1 MTLSLAKFPST
12 PHLTVLDG
20 ATVRDD
26 KVLTP
31 VERDRF
37 LDHNV
42 IVEEKIDGAN
52 LGISFDSKG
61 EIQAQNRGSLLTEP
75 MTGQWKTLP
84 DWLSIHCDRFF
95 DVLLDRY
102 ILFGEWCYA
111 KHSIFYDQLPDWFV
125 GFDVFDSQTNR
136 FVCRDVRD
144 RLLESLQLHVV
155 PCLASGRLTLGE
167 IAASLGQSHFGNAP
181 AEGLYLRYD
190 DGDWLGNRAK
200 LVRPSFIQ
208 AIDEHWSSRSLEVNR
223 LAVQK
228 ETYCGEKGKGP
239 GAFLG
244 E

>member
-1 MTLSLAKFPST
+1 MLSFAKFPST

-31 VERDRF
+31 MERDRF
-37 LDHNV
+37 LSHDV

-52 LGISFDSKG
+52 LGISFDNAG
-61 EIQAQNRGSLLTEP
+61 AILAQNRGSILQEP
-75 MTGQWKTLP
+75 MAGQWKTLP
-84 DWLSIHCDRFF
+84 DWLSVHSDRFF
-95 DVLLDRY
+95 DVLTDRY

-125 GFDVFDSQTNR
+125 GFDVFDSQAKR

-144 RLLESLQLHVV
+144 RILESLQLHVV
-155 PCLASGRLTLGE
+155 PRIASGLLTLRE
-167 IAASLGQSHFGNAP
+167 VTASLGQSHFGNAP
-181 AEGLYLRYD
+181 AEGVYLRYD
-190 DGDWLGNRAK
+190 DGDWLKGRAK

-208 AIDEHWSSRSLEVNR
+208 SIDTHWSRGPLKVNR

-228 ETYCGEKGKGP
+228 EMR
-239 GAFLG
+239 
-244 E
+244 